1 MIQTVDEIKE
11 LTYDTIFKAVFRK
24 RQEVLIKMI
33 KDIFDIKED
42 YNNPLFIAGYES
54 VPLTN
59 NGKTYKSDILIKL
72 SDNTYISVEM
82 NRRNGNSIISR
93 NIIQMARIYTQ
104 INEAGD
110 SDSVIPKKIVKGL
123 NINTFKTFAG
133 KPVEKIA
140 LCEVETG
147 KIISSLLSFCNI
159 DVALCRKL
167 VYNLGIENVS
177 KAIRWGAILQSNS
190 LIEIS
195 NILGDDIL
203 SMEEKEKFLGTM
215 REITG
220 DERVMKDWMWE
231 EHYRLKEQDELE
243 TALAEGLEKG
253 YKKGVSE
260 GRKKGHQKGL
270 KEGLK
275 EGMERM
281 EKNLENVIQNM
292 INKNIDYQTI
302 SEVTGKDIDTIKK
315 IEKRIKN

>member
-1 MIQTVDEIKE
+1 
-11 LTYDTIFKAVFRK
+11 
-24 RQEVLIKMI
+24 
-33 KDIFDIKED
+33 
-42 YNNPLFIAGYES
+42 
-54 VPLTN
+54 
-59 NGKTYKSDILIKL
+59 
-72 SDNTYISVEM
+72 
-82 NRRNGNSIISR
+82 
-93 NIIQMARIYTQ
+93 MARIYTQ

-110 SDSVIPKKIVKGL
+110 SDSIIPKKIVKGL
-123 NINTFKTFAG
+123 NINTFKTFTG

-220 DERVMKDWMWE
+220 DVSVMKDWMWE

>member
-1 MIQTVDEIKE
+1 MIQIVDEIKE
-11 LTYDTIFKAVFRK
+11 LTYDTIFKSVFRK

-110 SDSVIPKKIVKGL
+110 SDSIIPKKIVKGL

-177 KAIRWGAILQSNS
+177 KAIR
-190 LIEIS
+190 
-195 NILGDDIL
+195 
-203 SMEEKEKFLGTM
+203 
-215 REITG
+215 
-220 DERVMKDWMWE
+220 
-231 EHYRLKEQDELE
+231 
-243 TALAEGLEKG
+243 
-253 YKKGVSE
+253 
-260 GRKKGHQKGL
+260 
-270 KEGLK
+270 
-275 EGMERM
+275 
-281 EKNLENVIQNM
+281 
-292 INKNIDYQTI
+292 
-302 SEVTGKDIDTIKK
+302 
-315 IEKRIKN
+315 

>member
-82 NRRNGNSIISR
+82 NRRNGNSIIL
-93 NIIQMARIYTQ
+93 IQMARIYTQ

-123 NINTFKTFAG
+123 NINTFKTFTG

>member
-82 NRRNGNSIISR
+82 NRRNGNSIIL
-93 NIIQMARIYTQ
+93 IQMARIYTQ

-123 NINTFKTFAG
+123 NINTFKTFTG

-147 KIISSLLSFCNI
+147 KIISSLMSFCNI

-177 KAIRWGAILQSNS
+177 KAIRWGTILQSNS

-315 IEKRIKN
+315 IDKRIKN

>member
-11 LTYDTIFKAVFRK
+11 LTYDTIFKTVFRK

-123 NINTFKTFAG
+123 NINTFKTFTG
-133 KPVEKIA
+133 KPVEK
-140 LCEVETG
+140 
-147 KIISSLLSFCNI
+147 K
-159 DVALCRKL
+159 
-167 VYNLGIENVS
+167 
-177 KAIRWGAILQSNS
+177 
-190 LIEIS
+190 
-195 NILGDDIL
+195 
-203 SMEEKEKFLGTM
+203 
-215 REITG
+215 
-220 DERVMKDWMWE
+220 
-231 EHYRLKEQDELE
+231 HYAK
-243 TALAEGLEKG
+243 
-253 YKKGVSE
+253 
-260 GRKKGHQKGL
+260 
-270 KEGLK
+270 
-275 EGMERM
+275 
-281 EKNLENVIQNM
+281 
-292 INKNIDYQTI
+292 
-302 SEVTGKDIDTIKK
+302 
-315 IEKRIKN
+315 